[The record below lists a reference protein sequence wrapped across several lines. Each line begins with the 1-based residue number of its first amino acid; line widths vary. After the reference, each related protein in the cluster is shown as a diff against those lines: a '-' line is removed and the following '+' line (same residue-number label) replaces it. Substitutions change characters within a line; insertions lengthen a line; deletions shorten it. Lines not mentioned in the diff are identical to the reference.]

1 MKYIICLVLLLVST
15 ATFAGIES
23 RDVGAVGFDKLT
35 DSDKLTVMKDIAD
48 RAQLVV
54 PAISTPEKVS
64 AWVKVGTDIGAGLA
78 GAARELGVQANEFVK
93 TPVGEWVAFLI
104 IWHFMGSMV
113 IHVVA
118 GGILLIVGIFT
129 IRWYYRI
136 ICGVQRVYDPEKS
149 DVFGRSMIVS
159 ETWPAMDQDYVPLM
173 VMCSVGLLIAVCIV
187 TFTW

>member
-1 MKYIICLVLLLVST
+1 MKYIICLVLLLMST
-15 ATFAGIES
+15 VTFAVDS
-23 RDVGAVGFDKLT
+23 RDVNGVGFDKLSE
-35 DSDKLTVMKDIAD
+35 SDKLGVMKTIAEK
-48 RAQLVV
+48 AQSTM
-54 PAISTPEKVS
+54 STPEKVS

-113 IHVVA
+113 VHVMA

-136 ICGVQRVYDPEKS
+136 ICGVEIKYDPVRT
-149 DVFGRSMIVS
+149 DIFGRAILISKRYPAIDSEYFPMIWGS
-159 ETWPAMDQDYVPLM
+159 AFLLLLA
-173 VMCSVGLLIAVCIV
+173 VGTV
-187 TFTW
+187 TFSW